1 LSVHASKEKK
11 ERFMARKST
20 TSRQR
25 TQQNRQ
31 EKQKLQVGLVVL
43 LVAAVLL
50 GTLFLS
56 SAGAQQQQAGDL
68 PATISTQRGYE
79 LYQQEDV
86 FVLDVR
92 EQFEWDDFHVPNTTL
107 IPLGELAA
115 RVNEV
120 PKDAKI
126 VVICNS
132 GNRSDEG
139 RDILLAAG
147 FTDVTSMDGGVQAWR
162 SLGYPTV
169 P

>member
-1 LSVHASKEKK
+1 MTKKIRRTNAANRSQSK
-11 ERFMARKST
+11 
-20 TSRQR
+20 
-25 TQQNRQ
+25 Q

-43 LVAAVLL
+43 LVAIVAIAAI
-50 GTLFLS
+50 FLTS
-56 SAGAQQQQAGDL
+56 GLSANASNM

-79 LYQQEDV
+79 LYEEGV

-107 IPLGELAA
+107 IPLGQLAA

-120 PKDAKI
+120 PQDAKI

-162 SLGYPTV
+162 SLGYPIV

>member
-1 LSVHASKEKK
+1 MAKKSKS
-11 ERFMARKST
+11 A
-20 TSRQR
+20 TSGQRQL
-25 TQQNRQ
+25 RQ
-31 EKQKLQVGLVVL
+31 EKKKLQTGLVVL

-50 GTLFLS
+50 VAVFLFRSIGQTGS
-56 SAGAQQQQAGDL
+56 SLA
-68 PATISTQRGYE
+68 ATISTEEGYK
-79 LYQQEDV
+79 LYQQEGV

-92 EQFEWDDFHVPNTTL
+92 EQYEWDEFHVPNTTL

-132 GNRSDEG
+132 GNRSDQG
-139 RDILLAAG
+139 RDILKQAG
-147 FTDVTSMDGGVQAWR
+147 FSNVTSMDGGVQAWR

>member
-1 LSVHASKEKK
+1 MAKKARRTKITGQSQTTQEKK
-11 ERFMARKST
+11 
-20 TSRQR
+20 
-25 TQQNRQ
+25 
-31 EKQKLQVGLVVL
+31 KLQIGLVVL

-50 GTLFLS
+50 GAIFFSSAARS
-56 SAGAQQQQAGDL
+56 SAGL
-68 PATISTQRGYE
+68 PATVSTARGYE
-79 LYQQEDV
+79 LYQQDDV

-92 EQFEWDDFHVPNTTL
+92 EQYEWDEFHVPNTTL

-120 PKDAKI
+120 PKDAQI

-132 GNRSDEG
+132 GNRSDQG
-139 RDILLAAG
+139 RDILKQAG
-147 FTDVTSMDGGVQAWR
+147 FSNVTSMDGGVQAWR

>member
-1 LSVHASKEKK
+1 MQRKTRRSKPV
-11 ERFMARKST
+11 
-20 TSRQR
+20 RQS
-25 TQQNRQ
+25 QSRQ
-31 EKQKLQVGLVVL
+31 EKKKLQVGLIVL
-43 LVAAVLL
+43 LVAVVAIGAILL
-50 GTLFLS
+50 NSGLS
-56 SAGAQQQQAGDL
+56 SASASGL
-68 PATISTQRGYE
+68 PATISTQRGHE
-79 LYQQEDV
+79 LYQEGA

-92 EQFEWDDFHVPNTTL
+92 EQYEWDDFHVPNTTL
-107 IPLGELAA
+107 IPLGQLAA
-115 RVNEV
+115 RVTEV

-162 SLGYPTV
+162 SLGYPTF

>member
-1 LSVHASKEKK
+1 
-11 ERFMARKST
+11 MARKSGKTT

-25 TQQNRQ
+25 TQQTRQ
-31 EKQKLQVGLVVL
+31 EKQKLQIGLVVL
-43 LVAAVLL
+43 LVAAVLIGAL
-50 GTLFLS
+50 YLS
-56 SAGAQQQQAGDL
+56 SASRQQAGDL

-107 IPLGELAA
+107 IPLGQLSS
-115 RVNEV
+115 RVNEI
-120 PKDAKI
+120 PKDAQI

-139 RDILLAAG
+139 RDILLNAG
-147 FTDVTSMDGGVQAWR
+147 YTNVTSMDGGVQAWR
-162 SLGYPTV
+162 SLGYPIV
-169 P
+169 QP

>member
-1 LSVHASKEKK
+1 MQRKTRRSKPV
-11 ERFMARKST
+11 
-20 TSRQR
+20 RQS
-25 TQQNRQ
+25 QARQ
-31 EKQKLQVGLVVL
+31 EKKKLQVGLIVL
-43 LVAAVLL
+43 LVAVVAIGAILL
-50 GTLFLS
+50 SPGLS
-56 SAGAQQQQAGDL
+56 SASASGL
-68 PATISTQRGYE
+68 PATISTQRGHE
-79 LYQQEDV
+79 LYQEGA

-92 EQFEWDDFHVPNTTL
+92 EQYEWDDFHVPNTTL
-107 IPLGELAA
+107 IPLGQLAA

-162 SLGYPTV
+162 SLGYPTF

>member
-1 LSVHASKEKK
+1 MTKK
-11 ERFMARKST
+11 
-20 TSRQR
+20 SRR
-25 TQQNRQ
+25 TNAANRSQSRQ

-43 LVAAVLL
+43 LVAIVAIGAIL
-50 GTLFLS
+50 LS
-56 SAGAQQQQAGDL
+56 SGLSANASGL

-79 LYQQEDV
+79 LYEEGV

-107 IPLGELAA
+107 IPLGQLAA

-120 PKDAKI
+120 PQDAKI